1 MHLDEKILWPAHPIG
16 NNSFLSLPFLLAFS
30 QVERAPS
37 LELISH
43 RFEMLGWVGEGGVM
57 GVGWEFGESF
67 IPCFSK
73 AVRLLRG
80 GNDW

>member
-1 MHLDEKILWPAHPIG
+1 
-16 NNSFLSLPFLLAFS
+16 
-30 QVERAPS
+30 
-37 LELISH
+37 
-43 RFEMLGWVGEGGVM
+43 MLGWVGEGGVM

-67 IPCFSK
+67 IPCVSK